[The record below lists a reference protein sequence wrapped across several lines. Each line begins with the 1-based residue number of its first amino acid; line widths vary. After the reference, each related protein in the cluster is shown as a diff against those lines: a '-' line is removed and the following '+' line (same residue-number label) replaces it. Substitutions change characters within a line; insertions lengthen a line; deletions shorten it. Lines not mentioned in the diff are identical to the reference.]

1 RRGAGAEEAHPASRA
16 RLHPGQAARRGGRG
30 PLLLDRR
37 EEPFGRPLREGEAA
51 ALAAGREPVPFAGPR
66 GGARGNRRE
75 RVALAGRDGR
85 GKEEAGAGP
94 RRAERAR
101 PQRPPAPEGLV
112 ALREGRGV
120 RCPGREDPDRRR
132 VHGPAYAGPALF
144 RRAPSG
150 DRGEG
155 EREGGG

>member
-1 RRGAGAEEAHPASRA
+1 SGRDGGSQQRPREGVRGGGEAAPDEARRAQEQAPAQTPRRGAGAEEAHPASRA

-51 ALAAGREPVPFAGPR
+51 PLAAGREPVPFAGPR

-75 RVALAGRDGR
+75 RVALAGREGR

-94 RRAERAR
+94 R
-101 PQRPPAPEGLV
+101 
-112 ALREGRGV
+112 
-120 RCPGREDPDRRR
+120 
-132 VHGPAYAGPALF
+132 
-144 RRAPSG
+144 
-150 DRGEG
+150 
-155 EREGGG
+155 